1 MIAADGQAST
11 ARPARAVA
19 APIRWRRLA
28 AAHLGR
34 DPELAREWD
43 RLNASRC
50 DLAFLAADTIAAA
63 IDVFGTGREQILI
76 GSVGPN
82 VVAMLVLAPVGGL
95 RWQTFQPSQI
105 PLGAWVAAPDLHL
118 LALASS
124 LMRGPLGAC
133 LALSI
138 TQVDPLIESR
148 ADDTASTR
156 HSDYIDTCW
165 IDVEGSFADYWA
177 ARGKN
182 LRQNLRKQRNKL
194 AAEGVKT
201 HMRMLHEPHEMAP
214 ALARYGVLESS
225 GWKAAEG
232 TSIHQ
237 DNAQGRFYRQLF
249 EAAAARGEALVC
261 EYLFDDR
268 TVAMNL
274 CLLRKGTL
282 VVLKTT
288 YDESIKLFSP
298 ASLLREE
305 ELREFFAKGR
315 IRRIEYYGRMMDWHA
330 KLTDRKR
337 TLHHLTA
344 YRWPLLKKLTEWRRT
359 SKGGGAAAPSTA
371 PDEPVSG

>member
-1 MIAADGQAST
+1 MIVADGEMTT
-11 ARPARAVA
+11 ARPPRAGVA
-19 APIRWRRLA
+19 SLRWRRLPA
-28 AAHLGR
+28 AQLGR
-34 DPELAREWD
+34 DSELAHEWD
-43 RLNASRC
+43 RLNAARC

-63 IDVFGTGREQILI
+63 IEVFGTGRERIFI
-76 GSVGPN
+76 GSLGPD
-82 VVAMLVLAPVGGL
+82 VVAMLVLAPMGGL

-105 PLGAWVAAPDLHL
+105 PLGAWVAAPDCRLA
-118 LALASS
+118 ALARS
-124 LMRGPLGAC
+124 LFRGPLGAC
-133 LALSI
+133 LVLSI

-148 ADDTASTR
+148 EEDTANTR
-156 HSDYIDTCW
+156 HIDYIDTCW
-165 IDVEGSFADYWA
+165 IDVEGTFADYWA

-182 LRQNLRKQRNKL
+182 LRQNLRKQHNKL
-194 AAEGVKT
+194 AAEGVNT
-201 HMRMLHEPHEMAP
+201 QMRMLREPHQIGP

-232 TSIHQ
+232 TAIHQ

-249 EAAAARGEALVC
+249 ETAAARGEALVC

-305 ELREFFAKGR
+305 ELRDFFAKGR

-344 YRWPLLKKLTEWRRT
+344 YRWPLLKELTAWRR
-359 SKGGGAAAPSTA
+359 KLRVGAAAASSIA
-371 PDEPVSG
+371 PDDLVPG